1 MIHIGYGEWVSGL
14 IGLLVGLVLW
24 WIIELIGRG

>member
-1 MIHIGYGEWVSGL
+1 MSDPLGPARGII

-24 WIIELIGRG
+24 LVWFGVVRL